1 MAEVE
6 ERLDAWEPEVIKG
19 LTENNRRV
27 KGFEAECTEAFGVM
41 RNSLQE
47 QYRKTEMYEQKV

>member
-1 MAEVE
+1 VAEVE

-41 RNSLQE
+41 RNSL
-47 QYRKTEMYEQKV
+47 